1 MAGDWIKVEKST
13 ARKPEILRLSAI
25 LNIHP
30 DHAFGLCIRFWAW
43 CDDNLSNSNATGV
56 TEPLLDALLG
66 HNGIASA
73 LIQVGWLQAR
83 QGSLVIPN
91 FDRHL
96 SQSAKSRVL
105 AARRQE
111 KYRSRNSNDSSV
123 TKTSPEKRR
132 EEVSIG
138 DSVGDCENPFT
149 TPTDTPEQIN
159 PIARYPAPVQE
170 QARRILSGWH
180 FWRYGSLPNLS
191 SDSTIGNLNAIA
203 ATVEAFGDSVEAKM
217 AEFMQKPPPGFPRT
231 APLFR
236 IFKHLG
242 LEAPNHEPVQPPRR
256 TNHAGRGSP
265 MSAGGGRYEGIKP
278 VIAD

>member
-1 MAGDWIKVEKST
+1 M
-13 ARKPEILRLSAI
+13 SAI

-30 DHAFGLCIRFWAW
+30 DHAFGLCVRFWAW

-56 TEPLLDALLG
+56 TESLLDTLLG
-66 HNGIASA
+66 HNGVASA

-111 KYRSRNSNDSSV
+111 KYRSRKSNASSV
-123 TKTSPEKRR
+123 TKTSPDKIR
-132 EEVSIG
+132 EDKDIG
-138 DSVGDCENPFT
+138 DSGGDCENPFI
-149 TPTDTPEQIN
+149 TPRDETEQIN
-159 PIARYPAPVQE
+159 PIARYSQPVQE

-191 SDSTIGNLNAIA
+191 NDSTISNLNTIA
-203 ATVEAFGDSVEAKM
+203 ATIEAFGDGVEEKLTQFM
-217 AEFMQKPPPGFPRT
+217 AKPPPGFPRT

-242 LEAPNHEPVQPPRR
+242 LEAPANEPAINPRR
-256 TNHAGRGSP
+256 TQHISRGSP

-278 VIAD
+278 VIATD